1 MQKIIFY
8 VAVLLCTFLSQIYG
22 QETFEQQAKVIA
34 NSITSITTEEKAALK
49 AEVEEINKLLESG
62 TITATQADE
71 KKIKAAEERARN
83 IERRVAAEQAK
94 LDILV
99 KDVVDGK
106 VNYSKEKEKWGTTI
120 ILGTNSND
128 SIGENHTEISLGSM
142 KVYKGETEKIRRNSK
157 RTTSQ
162 FVFAFGLNNLIT
174 DGDSNSLENSD
185 FKTWGSNFFE
195 WGFTFNTRVLKDN
208 NLLHIKYGLS
218 LMYNNLRPTDNR
230 YFVKD
235 GDVTELQTFDRDLNE
250 NKFRNSMVVLPVH
263 LEFDFTPKTVGD
275 DGSFKFRTHKSVR
288 LGVGGFGGLN
298 YQSTQKLRYEED
310 DIRIKNKQKGDFNVS
325 TFVYGLS
332 GYLGYGSTSLYVKYN
347 LNSLFKDNPIDQN
360 NISLGLRFDF
370 N

>member
-8 VAVLLCTFLSQIYG
+8 VAVLLCTFLTQIYG

-142 KVYKGETEKIRRNSK
+142 K
-157 RTTSQ
+157 
-162 FVFAFGLNNLIT
+162 
-174 DGDSNSLENSD
+174 EN
-185 FKTWGSNFFE
+185 
-195 WGFTFNTRVLKDN
+195 
-208 NLLHIKYGLS
+208 
-218 LMYNNLRPTDNR
+218 
-230 YFVKD
+230 YF
-235 GDVTELQTFDRDLNE
+235 
-250 NKFRNSMVVLPVH
+250 S
-263 LEFDFTPKTVGD
+263 
-275 DGSFKFRTHKSVR
+275 
-288 LGVGGFGGLN
+288 
-298 YQSTQKLRYEED
+298 
-310 DIRIKNKQKGDFNVS
+310 
-325 TFVYGLS
+325 
-332 GYLGYGSTSLYVKYN
+332 
-347 LNSLFKDNPIDQN
+347 
-360 NISLGLRFDF
+360 
-370 N
+370 